1 MREERGKRRG
11 LTVVMRVWKDAWRLV
26 MVSLFS
32 LLSSLLSSLSSSMSS
47 FSRAEVMS
55 LLFSSSEASKMA
67 FSSSP
72 SSGEDGGVGIGEWE
86 YRFSFGGMLIELKYS
101 FSPSELELL
110 IAAQIWEALAR
121 VNRNWR
127 DGCDVL

>member
-1 MREERGKRRG
+1 
-11 LTVVMRVWKDAWRLV
+11 
-26 MVSLFS
+26 
-32 LLSSLLSSLSSSMSS
+32 
-47 FSRAEVMS
+47 
-55 LLFSSSEASKMA
+55 MA
-67 FSSSP
+67 FSSS

-86 YRFSFGGMLIELKYS
+86 YWLSFGGMLIELKYF